1 MTAQSDLP
9 EGNGG
14 FVAFVAERIG
24 SLDRRL
30 EEMGRGIHA
39 RIDRQSDETNERLRE
54 IRQAQEKVKL
64 DHTEE
69 LEERDVRISDIER
82 TTQMVKGGL
91 LVISALVVPAALLVL
106 DHVLR

>member
-1 MTAQSDLP
+1 MTAQS
-9 EGNGG
+9 EQSEASG

-39 RIDRQSDETNERLRE
+39 RIDRQSDQTNEHLRG
-54 IRQAQEKVKL
+54 IKLAQEKAGT
-64 DHTEE
+64 DHDEE
-69 LEERDVRISDIER
+69 MEKRDERLSDIER

-91 LVISALVVPAALLVL
+91 LVISALVVPAALVVL